1 MRNKM
6 TVGLVDERGRL
17 TTDLLS
23 QYLDG
28 LGHYELLTA
37 DDEVRLAQAIEAGL
51 EAQRRLERGDVD
63 DAAER
68 ERLERLAAE
77 GTRARRRFIEANL
90 RLVVSNARRY
100 AGADVEMLDLI
111 QEGNLGL
118 MTAVEKFDW
127 RKGFKFSTYATW
139 WIRQAMQRARATL
152 GDTIRI
158 PAGVFDILPT
168 VRAAHEQLQ
177 AKLGRAPSADE
188 IAEDTGISPN
198 EVERALSVSTTI
210 ALDTPVGEDGAA
222 LGDFIAD
229 ETATDPESAAQAN
242 LLETEVRKS
251 LGSLPEAE
259 RKVLEMRFGL
269 ADAPPATMAQITDA
283 TGLPE
288 HRIRLLISE
297 TLETLRD
304 RLESVEEMRVA

>member
-1 MRNKM
+1 MRNKL

-51 EAQRRLERGDVD
+51 DAQRRLDRNEFE

-68 ERLERLAAE
+68 ERLERTANE
-77 GTRARRRFIEANL
+77 GIRARRRFIEANL

-177 AKLGRAPSADE
+177 ARLGRAPSSAE
-188 IAEDTGISPN
+188 ISTETGISVG
-198 EVERALSVSTTI
+198 EVERALTVSTTI

-229 ETATDPESAAQAN
+229 EGAVDPESAAQARM
-242 LLETEVRKS
+242 LQSEVRKS
-251 LGSLPEAE
+251 LDSLPEKE

-269 ADAPPATMAQITDA
+269 ADDPPATMAQITEA

-288 HRIRLLISE
+288 HRIRMLISE
-297 TLETLRD
+297 TLEMLRD

>member
-1 MRNKM
+1 
-6 TVGLVDERGRL
+6 
-17 TTDLLS
+17 
-23 QYLDG
+23 LD
-28 LGHYELLTA
+28 
-37 DDEVRLAQAIEAGL
+37 
-51 EAQRRLERGDVD
+51 AQRRLDRDEFG

-68 ERLERLAAE
+68 ERLERAVNE
-77 GTRARRRFIEANL
+77 GVRARRRFIEANL

-177 AKLGRAPSADE
+177 AKLGRAPSPAE
-188 IAEDTGISPN
+188 IASDTGISVG

-229 ETATDPESAAQAN
+229 EGAVDPESAAQAH

-251 LGSLPEAE
+251 LDSLPEKE
-259 RKVLEMRFGL
+259 RKV
-269 ADAPPATMAQITDA
+269 
-283 TGLPE
+283 
-288 HRIRLLISE
+288 
-297 TLETLRD
+297 
-304 RLESVEEMRVA
+304 

>member
-1 MRNKM
+1 MRNKL

-23 QYLDG
+23 QYLDS

-51 EAQRRLERGDVD
+51 EAQRRLDRPTGADGDP
-63 DAAER
+63 ES
-68 ERLERLAAE
+68 LERIVNE
-77 GTRARRRFIEANL
+77 GLRARRRFIEANL

-177 AKLGRAPSADE
+177 ARLGRAPTPGE
-188 IAEDTGISPN
+188 IATETGIPPG
-198 EVERALSVSTTI
+198 EVERALAVSTTI

-229 ETATDPESAAQAN
+229 EGAVDPEVAAQAR
-242 LLETEVRKS
+242 LLQSEVRKS
-251 LGSLPEAE
+251 LDSLPEKE
-259 RKVLEMRFGL
+259 RTVLEMRFGL
-269 ADAPPATMAQITDA
+269 ADGPPATMAQITDA

-288 HRIRLLISE
+288 HRIRMLISE
-297 TLETLRD
+297 TLESLRE